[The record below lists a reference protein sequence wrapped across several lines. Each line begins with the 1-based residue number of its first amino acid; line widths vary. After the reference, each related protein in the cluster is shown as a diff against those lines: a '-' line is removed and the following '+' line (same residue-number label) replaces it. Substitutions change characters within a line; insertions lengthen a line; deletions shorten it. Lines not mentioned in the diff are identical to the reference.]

1 MAPVATRN
9 FSTASTAESR
19 SVVSLDKNPL
29 LRTFRGDREGT
40 LRILGYPSFKDAKDE
55 EGLLKKRKWIKE
67 HMAVCLRFWGKL
79 GFGDGPR

>member
-1 MAPVATRN
+1 MAPVATRD
-9 FSTASTAESR
+9 FSGTCTVEPP
-19 SVVSLDKNPL
+19 SVVTLDKNPL

-40 LRILGYPSFKDAKDE
+40 LRILGYPSFKDAQDE
-55 EGLLKKRKWIKE
+55 EGLLKKRQWIKE